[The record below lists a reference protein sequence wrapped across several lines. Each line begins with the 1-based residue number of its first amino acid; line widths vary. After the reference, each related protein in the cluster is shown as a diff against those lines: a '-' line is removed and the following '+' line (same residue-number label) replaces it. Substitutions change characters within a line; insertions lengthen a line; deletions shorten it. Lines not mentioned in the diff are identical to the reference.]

1 MKSIQLFKFDIMAV
15 VNHTK
20 IMGAPIFALIL
31 YIIAYVVMY
40 KIDSNLAPPFQN
52 NRSYRISK
60 CQNFKKKRII

>member
-1 MKSIQLFKFDIMAV
+1 MKSIQLFEFDIMAF

-31 YIIAYVVMY
+31 YIIAYVVVY

-52 NRSYRISK
+52 NHSYRIFK